1 MLCSC
6 CRGKRSITLNLKN
19 AEGKKVF
26 LDLVRKCD
34 VVIENF
40 SPGTMD
46 RIGLGYEKLKEVNP
60 RIVDAAI
67 SGFGQ
72 TGRYKSR
79 PGYDIISQVLST
91 LSRMLYRCWPGQT
104 DTTPPTL
111 TYRR

>member
-1 MLCSC
+1 LVAATFSALRVLY
-6 CRGKRSITLNLKN
+6 RGKRSITLNLKN
-19 AEGKKVF
+19 EEGKKVF
-26 LDLVRKCD
+26 LDLVRTCD

-60 RIVDAAI
+60 RIVYAAI

-79 PGYDIISQVLST
+79 PGYDIISQVPT
-91 LSRMLYRCWPGQT
+91 
-104 DTTPPTL
+104 TL
-111 TYRR
+111 TRALSHRWCAAHESL